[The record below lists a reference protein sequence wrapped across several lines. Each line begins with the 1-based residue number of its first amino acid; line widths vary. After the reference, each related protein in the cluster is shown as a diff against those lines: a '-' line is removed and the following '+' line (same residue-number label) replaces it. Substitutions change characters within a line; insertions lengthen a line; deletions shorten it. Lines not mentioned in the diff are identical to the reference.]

1 VVGIFLA
8 RKNLNNMKKDW
19 KTTLAGVL
27 TILGS
32 LCTAGLLFLKGQ
44 QVAAIGTLT
53 TGVPAGIGLIKASD
67 ASK

>member
-1 VVGIFLA
+1 
-8 RKNLNNMKKDW
+8 MKKDW
-19 KTTLAGVL
+19 KTTVAGVL